1 MDHDYDQEF
10 TLTGKGAG
18 MCVAGLIMLAIA
30 LLIAGTVVPGLWT
43 AIAGIKWLELIGAL
57 APVATA
63 VIALLA
69 LRNWKRQ
76 DKAKREA
83 EFLDALVEAALSY
96 VAQIS
101 GPVTILKMAKIGM
114 TSYAPTWEDG
124 DEASIALKGAIAYI
138 EKNGDADGKRL
149 LEALDGVRSLVVKLR
164 SLAAKGQ
171 IFHFNAYAK
180 CYKAI
185 ALLTWH
191 FDRMEVFAVLLRSST
206 LNWQNPDVLAHLK
219 RVTAIDPAEIRKS
232 AQENSI
238 ALLEF
243 SRETYSRIY
252 GSA

>member
-1 MDHDYDQEF
+1 ME
-10 TLTGKGAG
+10 KRAG
-18 MCVAGLIMLAIA
+18 MCVAGLIMLVIA
-30 LLIAGTVVPGLWT
+30 LLIAGTVVPGLWA
-43 AIAGIKWLELIGAL
+43 AIAGINWLKVIEAL
-57 APVATA
+57 APLSTA

-69 LRNWKRQ
+69 LRNWQRQ

-83 EFLDALVEAALSY
+83 EFLDALVEAALAY

-101 GPVTILKMAKIGM
+101 GPVTILEMAKIGM

-124 DEASIALKGAIAYI
+124 DKAGIALKGAIAYI
-138 EKNGDADGKRL
+138 EKNGDAHGKRL
-149 LEALDGVRSLVVKLR
+149 LEALDGVRSLVVKLK

-171 IFHFNAYAK
+171 IFNFNAYAK
-180 CYKAI
+180 CYNSI

-206 LNWQNPDVLAHLK
+206 LNWQNPDVLEHLK
-219 RVTAIDPAEIRKS
+219 RVTAIEPGEIRKS
-232 AQENSI
+232 VQENNV

-243 SRETYSRIY
+243 SRETYGRIY